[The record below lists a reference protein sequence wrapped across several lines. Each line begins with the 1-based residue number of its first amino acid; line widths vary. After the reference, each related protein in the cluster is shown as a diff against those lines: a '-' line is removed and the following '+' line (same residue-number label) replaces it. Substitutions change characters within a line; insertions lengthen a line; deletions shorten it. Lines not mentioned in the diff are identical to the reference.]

1 MLPIAFRSLKKR
13 LKTPTEASPAAE
25 ELFYVLFYF
34 FKRKINEILLSAL
47 FDLKL
52 YTSCFFSLHQDIIT
66 ELSNTNL
73 ILAWYT

>member
-1 MLPIAFRSLKKR
+1 M
-13 LKTPTEASPAAE
+13 
-25 ELFYVLFYF
+25 LFYF

-52 YTSCFFSLHQDIIT
+52 YTSCFFSRHQDIIT

-73 ILAWYT
+73 ILAWYTEGFEIHTNVLNPTK

>member
-1 MLPIAFRSLKKR
+1 MLPIAFRSLKRK
-13 LKTPTEASPAAE
+13 LKTPTEASQPRNY
-25 ELFYVLFYF
+25 FVLFYF